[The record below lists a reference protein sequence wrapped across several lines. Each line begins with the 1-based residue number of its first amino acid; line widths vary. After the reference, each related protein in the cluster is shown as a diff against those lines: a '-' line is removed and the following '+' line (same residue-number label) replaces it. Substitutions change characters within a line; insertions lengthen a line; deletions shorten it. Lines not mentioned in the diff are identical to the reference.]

1 MDLTSSPCNTM
12 NTDKHDYTTTHVSTE
27 RERER
32 EEREG
37 ERRETERGRRWEGGR
52 ERHRHRETE
61 RQAKATETERA
72 THRTAASLLTVFT
85 GHHGIV
91 AILLEA
97 DVAKVKDACHQG
109 QHRQLRIRVQ
119 PYHLHGSLHK

>member
-1 MDLTSSPCNTM
+1 M

-27 RERER
+27 REREK
-32 EEREG
+32 REG
-37 ERRETERGRRWEGGR
+37 ERREREREEEGGKEAERGTD
-52 ERHRHRETE
+52 TE
-61 RQAKATETERA
+61 RQSDRQRPQ

-97 DVAKVKDACHQG
+97 DVAKVKDARHQG
-109 QHRQLRIRVQ
+109 QHRQLRFLVQ
-119 PYHLHGSLHK
+119 PYHLHGSLHR